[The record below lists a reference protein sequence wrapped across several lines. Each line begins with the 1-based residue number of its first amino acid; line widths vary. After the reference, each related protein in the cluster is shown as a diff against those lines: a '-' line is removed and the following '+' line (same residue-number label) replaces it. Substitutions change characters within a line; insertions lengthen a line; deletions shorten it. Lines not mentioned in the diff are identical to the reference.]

1 MKPVQLGDSEY
12 ALAIEEKIR
21 DCIPATIG
29 YCTDE
34 YGKKIA
40 GINIVQGIK
49 NKDFYEDADSKVC
62 WEAAKNGLAGME
74 QIFLVMT
81 FMDSKSKNVEKMKFY
96 FDLKDPY
103 FNGNMVDWF
112 KMIIDNDGILVL
124 FDGSEPSVM
133 VNGIP
138 LDMPKLIVATSGYF

>member
-29 YCTDE
+29 HCTDE

-49 NKDFYEDADSKVC
+49 NKDFYEDADSQVC

-81 FMDSKSKNVEKMKFY
+81 FMDSKSKNVEKMKFN

-103 FNGNMVDWF
+103 FNSNMVDWF

-124 FDGSEPSVM
+124 FDGSEPSIM
-133 VNGIP
+133 VKGIP
-138 LDMPKLIVATSGYF
+138 LDMPKLIVATSGCF